1 MKGYQGM
8 VIHVPRTEMHQLF
21 RTQLLS
27 PNASYKVIKILNQ
40 QVKGIIVTPGSGGK
54 TECIAYVCQD
64 PFSTHM
70 LTSQV

>member
-1 MKGYQGM
+1 LGLSGYSDWLMG
-8 VIHVPRTEMHQLF
+8 
-21 RTQLLS
+21 
-27 PNASYKVIKILNQ
+27 
-40 QVKGIIVTPGSGGK
+40 VTPGSEGK

>member
-1 MKGYQGM
+1 
-8 VIHVPRTEMHQLF
+8 MHQLF

-27 PNASYKVIKILNQ
+27 PNASYKVIKNLNQ
-40 QVKGIIVTPGSGGK
+40 QGKGIIVTPGSGDK